1 MGTVP
6 GDVRV
11 GMPRKY
17 AVRDDGG
24 AGDLGEQAQR
34 FWDELA
40 AVYEAAARPTLGR
53 LVRLGHGQS
62 PPAVVSDATISGWL
76 NRRSVPGPAHTRYFL
91 AMATFLQ
98 AEALRGAGGYVA
110 RPEEWWRQLLLRARQ
125 DRKGSRGGRPARKD
139 APRPL
144 AVQPLAGAAATPD
157 ALSTL
162 PAPGPR
168 LAGRDRE
175 RDTIL
180 ALLRPE
186 GGDGMPA
193 PPVAVS
199 GLGGAGKTSLAL
211 HAAHA
216 ARRAGWFP
224 GGVYFVDL
232 HGAEDHPVAPDN
244 AVQAL
249 LRALGVAPER
259 IPPTPDER
267 AGLYRSV
274 LERTAR
280 DRGPVLLLA
289 DNAAASSQVVPLL
302 PGDPAHRVLITSR
315 NVLAQLGA
323 QQVRLAMLTPD
334 ASLEALAGA
343 VDAAARDDRRLA
355 REEAAARE
363 VCRLC
368 GHLPLA
374 LQIAAALLI
383 ADPGKPVAELADELR
398 DVDTRMEYLDDGER
412 GVRATFDLS
421 CRRLTGEQAHLFR
434 LMALAPG
441 PDVSAE
447 TLAASHGG
455 PLPPRAVDV
464 LVRAHLVEPRNTRG
478 RWRVH
483 DLVRAYAVAGMRAD
497 EGLRLRWEEAR
508 TRLLDYF
515 GDRVAEARK
524 LLLSSAATPVP
535 GGFADR
541 DAALAWLDAERT
553 SLMAATAW
561 AAEPGHAAA
570 AVRLS
575 LGLGEYFG
583 RRRLFDDAVVAY
595 EQAVHAARRLGD
607 RFDEAKSANNLGVAL
622 RRTRRL
628 EESAEACRAALRAY
642 EEVSGTEEYQ
652 ARTWYSLGDT
662 LGKLRRFDEAAV
674 AHGEAAR
681 LAGGA
686 GDARALARA
695 ENGRGYVLLHQSRF
709 TEARTAL
716 ERAGALLKDGDEP
729 FLAALVVNNLGRVLR
744 HTGHPEEA
752 EREHRRARDAFARQE
767 EREAE
772 GTCRNERALALADLG
787 EFVAALEEHRT
798 ALALLRDVGERHREA
813 TVSHDLGLTLQGFG
827 RHAEAAE
834 AYAHAAALFTDL
846 RDPYH
851 LGRARE
857 RLAAARALAGEDRE
871 ETTGTPP
878 ERRRDQA

>member
-1 MGTVP
+1 M
-6 GDVRV
+6 
-11 GMPRKY
+11 
-17 AVRDDGG
+17 
-24 AGDLGEQAQR
+24 GEQAQR

-53 LVRLGHGQS
+53 LVRLGHQQS
-62 PPAVVSDATISGWL
+62 PPAAVSDATISGWL
-76 NRRSVPGPAHTRYFL
+76 NRRTVPGPAHTRYFL

-98 AEALRGAGGYVA
+98 AEAARGSGGYAA

-139 APRPL
+139 PQRPL
-144 AVQPLAGAAATPD
+144 AAQPLAGAGATPD

-168 LAGRDRE
+168 LAGRARE
-175 RDTIL
+175 LDTIL

-186 GGDGMPA
+186 EGDGMPA

-216 ARRAGWFP
+216 ARHADWFP

-280 DRGPVLLLA
+280 ARGPVLLLA

-323 QQVRLAMLTPD
+323 QQVRLPMLTPD

-343 VDAAARDDRRLA
+343 VAAAACDDRRLA

-455 PLPPRAVDV
+455 PLPPRAVDA
-464 LVRAHLVEPRNTRG
+464 LVRAHLVEPRNARG

-508 TRLLDYF
+508 TRLLDHY

-524 LLLSSAATPVP
+524 LLLASAGTPAP

-541 DAALAWLDAERT
+541 DEALAWLDAERT

-561 AAEPGHAAA
+561 AADPGHAAA
-570 AVRLS
+570 AVRLA

-642 EEVSGTEEYQ
+642 AEVSGTEEYQ

-662 LGKLRRFDEAAV
+662 LGKLRRFDEAAA

-681 LAGGA
+681 LAGRA
-686 GDARALARA
+686 GDTRALARA

-709 TEARTAL
+709 AEARTAL

-729 FLAALVVNNLGRVLR
+729 FLEALVVNNLGRVLR

-752 EREHRRARDAFARQE
+752 ESAHRRARDAFARQE

-787 EFVAALEEHRT
+787 EFAAALEEQRT

-813 TVSHDLGLTLQGFG
+813 TVSHDLGLTLQGLG

-834 AYAHAAALFTDL
+834 AYAHAADLFADL

-857 RLAAARALAGEDRE
+857 RLAAARALAGKDRQED
-871 ETTGTPP
+871 TGAPP
-878 ERRRDQA
+878 ERWRDQA

>member
-1 MGTVP
+1 M
-6 GDVRV
+6 
-11 GMPRKY
+11 
-17 AVRDDGG
+17 
-24 AGDLGEQAQR
+24 GEQAQR

-53 LVRLGHGQS
+53 LVRLGHRQS
-62 PPAVVSDATISGWL
+62 PPAAVSDATISGWL
-76 NRRSVPGPAHTRYFL
+76 NRRTVPGPAHTRYFL

-98 AEALRGAGGYVA
+98 AEAARGAGGYAA

-139 APRPL
+139 PQRPL
-144 AVQPLAGAAATPD
+144 AARPLAGAGATPD

-168 LAGRDRE
+168 LAGRARE
-175 RDTIL
+175 LDTIL

-186 GGDGMPA
+186 EGDGMPA

-211 HAAHA
+211 RAAHA
-216 ARRAGWFP
+216 ARHADWFP

-280 DRGPVLLLA
+280 ARGPVLLLA

-323 QQVRLAMLTPD
+323 QQVRLPMLTPD

-343 VDAAARDDRRLA
+343 VAAAACDDRRLA

-455 PLPPRAVDV
+455 PLPPRAVDA
-464 LVRAHLVEPRNTRG
+464 LVRAHLVEPRNARG

-508 TRLLDYF
+508 TRLLDHY

-524 LLLSSAATPVP
+524 LLLASAGTPAP

-561 AAEPGHAAA
+561 AADPGHAAA
-570 AVRLS
+570 AVRLA

-662 LGKLRRFDEAAV
+662 LGKLRRFDEAAA

-681 LAGGA
+681 LAGRT
-686 GDARALARA
+686 GDTRALARA

-709 TEARTAL
+709 TEARIAL

-729 FLAALVVNNLGRVLR
+729 FLEALVVNNLGRVLR

-752 EREHRRARDAFARQE
+752 ESAHRRARDAFARQE

-787 EFVAALEEHRT
+787 EFAAALEEQRT

-813 TVSHDLGLTLQGFG
+813 TVSHDLGLTLQGLG

-834 AYAHAAALFTDL
+834 AYAHAADLFADL

-857 RLAAARALAGEDRE
+857 RLAAARALAGKDRKED
-871 ETTGTPP
+871 TGTPP
-878 ERRRDQA
+878 ERWRDQA